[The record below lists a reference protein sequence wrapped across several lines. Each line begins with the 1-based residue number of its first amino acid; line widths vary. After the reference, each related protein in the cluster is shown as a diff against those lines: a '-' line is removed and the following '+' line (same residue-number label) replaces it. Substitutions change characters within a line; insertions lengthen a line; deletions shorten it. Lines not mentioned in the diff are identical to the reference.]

1 MTLTVLVPIFAL
13 LALGFAAARTGLL
26 SAEANGGL
34 LKLVACFAIPA
45 LLFRSLAGGAQ
56 ASGGGEIAV
65 IYLLG
70 CAALLVIAFVYGR
83 SALGLSL
90 AECVVFG
97 MGVIYSNSSLIGIP
111 IAQALLGDQ
120 GVALLSEIIAIHTLV
135 LIPVAT
141 LLLAF
146 GNSAGGGSKALISA
160 ISNPMTLALA
170 AGLVWRRTGLAV
182 PETIDHVIGML
193 AAAAPALSLIAL
205 GATVARVPLPTSF
218 RDAGRVGRAQAHRS
232 PAADLVDCASDGSAP
247 GAGPD
252 RDDDRGAA
260 ARDQRLCPGSAFWP
274 SCRRRRALVRA
285 RDDAVGH
292 QHFHCRPGSRLA
304 LSPATKGRAA

>member
-26 SAEANGGL
+26 TAEGNGAL

-45 LLFRSLAGGAQ
+45 LLFRSLSEGGP
-56 ASGGGEIAV
+56 ASGGGEIAL

-83 SALGLSL
+83 TALGLSL

-97 MGVIYSNSSLIGIP
+97 MGVIYSNSSLIGVP

-135 LIPVAT
+135 LIPLAT

-146 GNSAGGGSKALISA
+146 GDGAGGGTKALITA

-170 AGLVWRRTGLAV
+170 AGLAWRQTGLAV
-182 PETIDHVIGML
+182 PQLIDHIVGLL

-205 GATVARVPLPTSF
+205 GATVARVPLPTTF
-218 RDAGRVGRAQAHRS
+218 
-232 PAADLVDCASDGSAP
+232 
-247 GAGPD
+247 AGPVASVVLKLVVHPLLIWSIARAMGLPREETLIATMTAALPPGINVYVMAAHFGRHAED
-252 RDDDRGAA
+252 A
-260 ARDQRLCPGSAFWP
+260 ARSFALATTLSAV
-274 SCRRRRALVRA
+274 SISIVVQ
-285 RDDAVGH
+285 AVAW
-292 QHFHCRPGSRLA
+292 R
-304 LSPATKGRAA
+304 

>member
-13 LALGFAAARTGLL
+13 LALGFAAARSGLL
-26 SAEANGGL
+26 SAEANAGL

-45 LLFRSLAGGAQ
+45 LLFRSLTAGAQ
-56 ASGGGEIAV
+56 ASNGGEIAL

-70 CAALLVIAFVYGR
+70 CAALLVVAFVYGR
-83 SALGLSL
+83 AVLGLSL

-97 MGVIYSNSSLIGIP
+97 MGVIYSNSSLIGVP

-120 GVALLSEIIAIHTLV
+120 GVALLSQIIAIHTLV
-135 LIPVAT
+135 LIPMAT

-146 GNSAGGGSKALISA
+146 GSSAGGGSKALIAA

-170 AGLVWRRTGLAV
+170 AGLVWRRTGLAA
-182 PETIDHVIGML
+182 PEMIDHVIGML

-218 RDAGRVGRAQAHRS
+218 AAPVASVVLKLVVHPLLIWSIAQAMGLPREQILIATMT
-232 PAADLVDCASDGSAP
+232 AALPP
-247 GAGPD
+247 GINVYVLAAHFGRHAED
-252 RDDDRGAA
+252 A
-260 ARDQRLCPGSAFWP
+260 ARSFALATTLSAVSISVVVQAIAW
-274 SCRRRRALVRA
+274 R
-285 RDDAVGH
+285 
-292 QHFHCRPGSRLA
+292 
-304 LSPATKGRAA
+304 